1 MKKTIDNSENVCYYK
16 YNKREQQIKFPY
28 SRTFTRVMDYPLC
41 KCKNGGTE
49 GESDGKHRVTVQACQ
64 RACKTVLTEWEFK
77 SLVHLQVE

>member
-1 MKKTIDNSENVCYYK
+1 MYVIINTTKGNNKLNSLTVGHL
-16 YNKREQQIKFPY
+16 QGLWI
-28 SRTFTRVMDYPLC
+28 YPLC